1 MADEEPKMLVDY
13 ILFVIAPSLLLWY
26 PVHLTLNQFWMSARH
41 LLPALKQ
48 VHVITQMFITPSS
61 RNMQSKQS
69 SSTRYVSGSSSKS
82 CKRTMAQSTP
92 LARSMTT
99 MAVPR

>member
-1 MADEEPKMLVDY
+1 MLVDY
-13 ILFVIAPSLLLWY
+13 ILFVIAPRSY
-26 PVHLTLNQFWMSARH
+26 FGIQSTSPLTSSGCPLATSS
-41 LLPALKQ
+41 PALKQ